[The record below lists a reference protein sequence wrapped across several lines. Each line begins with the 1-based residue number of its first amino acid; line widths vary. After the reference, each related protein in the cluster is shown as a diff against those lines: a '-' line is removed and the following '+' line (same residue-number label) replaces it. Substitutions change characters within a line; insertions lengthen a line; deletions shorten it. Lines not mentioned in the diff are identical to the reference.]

1 MKKNLIV
8 TGSSGLVGS
17 EIVELLSKDFNQVF
31 GIDNNLRRYFFGNQG
46 DVKHRE
52 RSLKKKNKK
61 LYSL

>member
-52 RSLKKKNKK
+52 RSLKKK
-61 LYSL
+61 